1 MAPCAG
7 RRITC
12 CVTPSLPSNA
22 SWPNDIS
29 HSTGASPD
37 NPHYILTKIHLRT
50 ANLWATHSKPNKL
63 APVGAI
69 DPARCNRMKILFI
82 VPYVPSLVRVRPY
95 NLIRH
100 LTSLGHEVTV
110 VTVWT
115 NEQERAEVDEL
126 RKHSFAV

>member
-22 SWPNDIS
+22 SRPNDIS

-63 APVGAI
+63 APFGGHRSGSLQSNEDSVHRSLRAQPGAGAALQ
-69 DPARCNRMKILFI
+69 PNS
-82 VPYVPSLVRVRPY
+82 PSYEP
-95 NLIRH
+95 
-100 LTSLGHEVTV
+100 GP
-110 VTVWT
+110 
-115 NEQERAEVDEL
+115 
-126 RKHSFAV
+126 